1 MYPYSIGKM
10 LCRLVIMECIV
21 IGSLTS
27 QSFNDVLARQCVTVL
42 VCTHVWQPTWPHLCR
57 LLLSAYSFQHSCT
70 LSHVVSGF
78 GPVYAMST
86 SFSLVRA
93 GLCRLS
99 TSVPNV
105 RGAHL
110 NQSGHSSWERM
121 QRTGLV

>member
-78 GPVYAMST
+78 GPVMQCPLPFLSSELAS
-86 SFSLVRA
+86 A
-93 GLCRLS
+93 GCLLRSPMLGS
-99 TSVPNV
+99 AS
-105 RGAHL
+105 
-110 NQSGHSSWERM
+110 QSIRHSAWERCSA
-121 QRTGLV
+121 LD